1 MKIKK
6 IVGLFFIISW
16 FSIKAQ
22 VGIGNTSPN
31 AQLDISSSNQ
41 ATPANT
47 DGILI
52 PKINAFPATNP
63 TASQQGMLVYLT
75 TTVTFAAVSRSP
87 GFYYWDNGTTNWIG
101 FQNTS
106 STDWNILGNTGTVA
120 ATNFF
125 GTTDNKDITFKRNGI
140 KAGYLGDPA
149 FDVSYNFNNGNTS
162 FGANS
167 MKTPTINI
175 LSNPQ
180 QGVRNS
186 AFGVNVMPNLTT
198 GELNTGIGEFALYS
212 LTTGNANT
220 SLGSGSMYTNSIGKY
235 NVAVGRNTLTSSNSD
250 NNTGVGFASLRTLNS
265 GTNNTALGYNSGY
278 SNSTGSNNVFIG
290 SQAGYNETGS
300 NKLYIENSTALNGT
314 DSSISNALIY
324 GDFGS
329 SPKIVRA
336 NGQVQIGD
344 PSISGYAFPTT
355 RGTPGQMLQTDGAGG
370 TSWADSANNF
380 SIVRVNLSANQ
391 GLGTGGWQK
400 LNFNTVVFDT
410 KSEFNITNNR
420 FIATKAGYYE
430 INAGFHT
437 FNQSDTDYSGIAVYK
452 NNSEYQETAYHH
464 NDSYIISRTIN
475 CIVYLNVSDYVEI
488 FVHNITG
495 GATIDAYSGKTYFEV
510 KQIK

>member
-106 STDWNILGNTGTVA
+106 STDWNILGNTGTIA
-120 ATNFF
+120 GTNFF
-125 GTTDNKDITFKRNGI
+125 GTIDNKDITFKRFNI
-140 KAGYLGDPA
+140 RAGYIGDPFYDA
-149 FDVSYNFNNGNTS
+149 SYNFNNGNTS

-167 MKTPTINI
+167 MKNPTVNI
-175 LSNPQ
+175 GTQ
-180 QGVRNS
+180 TGVRNT
-186 AFGVNVMPNLTT
+186 AFGTNVMPAIST
-198 GELNTGIGEFALYS
+198 GKLNTGIGEFALFS
-212 LTTGNANT
+212 LSSGIGNT
-220 SLGSGSMYTNSIGKY
+220 SLGSASLFSNSTANS

-250 NNTGVGFASLRTLNS
+250 NNTGIGFASLKNTTS
-265 GTNNTALGYNSGY
+265 GASNTTLGYNTGY
-278 SNSTGSNNVFIG
+278 LNSTGSYNVFIG
-290 SQAGYNETGS
+290 SQAGYNEGGS
-300 NKLYIENSTALNGT
+300 NKLYIEKSTAVNGT
-314 DSSISNALIY
+314 DSSVDNALIY

-329 SPKIVRA
+329 SPRIVRA
-336 NGQVQIGD
+336 NAQLQVGN
-344 PSISGYAFPTT
+344 PTVSGYVFPTT
-355 RGTPGQMLQTDGAGG
+355 RGNSGQMLQTDGAGG
-370 TSWADSANNF
+370 TSWADSASNF
-380 SIVRVNLSANQ
+380 SIVRTNLSANQ

-410 KSEFNITNNR
+410 KSEFNTSTNR
-420 FIATKAGYYE
+420 FVATNAGYYE

-437 FNQSDTDYSGIAVYK
+437 DSQNNNQYYSIAIYK
-452 NNSEYQETAYHH
+452 NGSEYQETTGNHTNLGPVY
-464 NDSYIISRTIN
+464 RTIN
-475 CIVYLNVSDYVEI
+475 AIIYLAATDYVEI
-488 FVHNITG
+488 YAQNYQSGVNI
-495 GATIDAYSGKTYFEV
+495 DSYSGKTFFEV
-510 KQIK
+510 RQIK